1 MISHTA
7 NSIDSKSDSLNDA
20 RAAGVEKQR
29 RANEE
34 MTPDWRNL
42 TSTINKLPIIATE
55 QNIDTIVR
63 SIVSVIVKYE
73 VVWFVSNKFVLMI
86 GAIELLILLFPL
98 VKFEE
103 LNRFI
108 IFNIKVRAAIPFSSL
123 WSSSTNIKISI

>member
-1 MISHTA
+1 M
-7 NSIDSKSDSLNDA
+7 
-20 RAAGVEKQR
+20 
-29 RANEE
+29 
-34 MTPDWRNL
+34 
-42 TSTINKLPIIATE
+42 
-55 QNIDTIVR
+55 
-63 SIVSVIVKYE
+63 IVKYE